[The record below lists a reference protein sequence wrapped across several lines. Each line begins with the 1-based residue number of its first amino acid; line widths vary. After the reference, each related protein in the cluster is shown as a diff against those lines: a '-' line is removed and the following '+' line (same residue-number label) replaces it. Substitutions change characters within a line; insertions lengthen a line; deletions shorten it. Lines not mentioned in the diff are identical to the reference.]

1 MTEWKSKINDPEII
15 KKALECYQ
23 ERNAPITKDNKNPQ
37 QILHTYMMVH
47 GHEYDTV
54 QDEIDWQ
61 YFESGSK
68 IEDVFGSFEMNYK
81 DE

>member
-1 MTEWKSKINDPEII
+1 M
-15 KKALECYQ
+15 
-23 ERNAPITKDNKNPQ
+23 
-37 QILHTYMMVH
+37 H